1 LAKGLDSAAL
11 STFLEISPA
20 QKAKREV
27 LGIFGKIVFKKGVK
41 REKSKRKVRIVRGR
55 EQKGKEGILLL

>member
-1 LAKGLDSAAL
+1 LGSAAL
-11 STFLEISPA
+11 STFLEISPT

-41 REKSKRKVRIVRGR
+41 RKKSKRIVRGR
-55 EQKGKEGILLL
+55 EKKERREFHFYSL